1 MAEPCVIKILGADA
15 TGFPGVDY
23 NEKKVAEG
31 VAELVKMKNF
41 GPLEQYQ
48 FHASDTVK
56 KYLQKIEKWMIY

>member
-1 MAEPCVIKILGADA
+1 MAERCIIKELGTDA

-41 GPLEQYQ
+41 GPLE
-48 FHASDTVK
+48 H
-56 KYLQKIEKWMIY
+56 

>member
-1 MAEPCVIKILGADA
+1 MNEPCIIKELGTDA

-41 GPLEQYQ
+41 GPLEKYQ
-48 FHASDTVK
+48 FHAAPVF
-56 KYLQKIEKWMIY
+56 LP